1 MAKRTPIEV
10 QKING
15 KFRDDK
21 HLPDY
26 AKLPAIENIPMPP
39 PTLNEAAHYVWY
51 SQVSAMQAMRILTAT
66 DYILLELFCQQKYLY
81 DMAVESMITSPLVE
95 KTNKD
100 TTKMVNLYIKIQ
112 NDAIRNMMDLSKKLG
127 FSPLDRS
134 SIGVKDSQPND
145 PLKDLLKKQ

>member
-21 HLPDY
+21 NLPDY
-26 AKLPAIENIPMPP
+26 ARLPPVENIPMPP
-39 PTLNEAAHYVWY
+39 PTLNEDAHYVWY
-51 SQVSAMQAMRILTAT
+51 SQVSAMQSMKTLTHA

-81 DMAVESMITSPLVE
+81 DMAVKAMIDSALIE

-100 TTKMVNLYIKIQ
+100 TTKMVNLHIKIQ
-112 NDAIRNMMDLSKKLG
+112 NDAINNMLNLSKRLG

-134 SIGVKDSQPND
+134 VIGVNNSIPND
-145 PLKDLLKKQ
+145 PLSGIIKK